1 MAPFLSAHI
10 LYRCPNGA
18 CAANTSALR
27 VESWDEETSR
37 NVRDSDFG
45 RNPRHSRLIVTGCLR
60 LPTYLDVLG
69 ASWRIMAH
77 LESRII

>member
-1 MAPFLSAHI
+1 
-10 LYRCPNGA
+10 
-18 CAANTSALR
+18 LR

-45 RNPRHSRLIVTGCLR
+45 KNPRHSRLIVTGCLR

-69 ASWRIMAH
+69 ASRI
-77 LESRII
+77 